1 MYLLQDFMQEYKEY
15 FPVLAGDGLFFS
27 NQFAIIPVQFS
38 SGGIFHN
45 IENLGFLKCNMY
57 VVIRRKYTKLKSG
70 AKEWFWMSGALDE
83 YTENIVI
90 V

>member
-1 MYLLQDFMQEYKEY
+1 MYLLQDFMQENKEY
-15 FPVLAGDGLFFS
+15 FPILAGGRLFFC

-57 VVIRRKYTKLKSG
+57 VVMYVEESIQ
-70 AKEWFWMSGALDE
+70 
-83 YTENIVI
+83 N
-90 V
+90 